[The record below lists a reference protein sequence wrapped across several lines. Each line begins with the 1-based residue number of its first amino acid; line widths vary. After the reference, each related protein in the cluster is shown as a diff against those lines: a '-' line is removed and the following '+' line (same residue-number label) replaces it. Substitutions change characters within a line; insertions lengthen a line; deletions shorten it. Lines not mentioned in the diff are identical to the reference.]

1 MAENEL
7 WKWKVNALNFMGNN
21 YQEKSKPCIVSA
33 YENKN
38 DKIREMLNWYVV
50 NDISKNFLTMR
61 YSMI

>member
-1 MAENEL
+1 
-7 WKWKVNALNFMGNN
+7 MGNN

-33 YENKN
+33 CENKN